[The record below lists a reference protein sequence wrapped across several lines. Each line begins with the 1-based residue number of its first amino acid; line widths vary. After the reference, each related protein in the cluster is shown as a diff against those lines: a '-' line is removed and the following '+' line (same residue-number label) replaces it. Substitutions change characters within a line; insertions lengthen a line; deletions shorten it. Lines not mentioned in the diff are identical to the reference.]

1 MVLVGAVICFPALA
15 EESKPEKESYPYP
28 WNKGHL
34 TLGGYVA
41 ALDSGVTLGGSKGLG
56 INVDVEDLLGLE
68 TTDTSFRLAAGYRLG
83 KSRRHTLELS
93 WFYFHREGENTLIEE
108 IPIPPELG
116 GEPGDA
122 IGPGTI
128 NSLFN
133 FDIYKFKYEYSFI
146 LDERADLNVGIGL
159 FVMPI
164 EFGIA
169 FTEGGVTRGS
179 VQESITAP
187 LPVVGLGFDFA
198 ITPKWFIRQQLE
210 VFYLEIDSFEGGITS
225 LTAALEYF
233 PWQNVGFG
241 LGADGLQVKIEA
253 TEQTDYPGLGD
264 FVGSLDFS
272 YIGVQLYM
280 KLVF

>member
-1 MVLVGAVICFPALA
+1 MILVGAMICFPAFA
-15 EESKPEKESYPYP
+15 EESKPKKEPYPYP
-28 WNKGHL
+28 WNKGYL
-34 TLGGYVA
+34 TLGAYFA
-41 ALDSGVTLGGSKGLG
+41 TLDSSVTAGGSKGLG
-56 INVDVEDLLGLE
+56 LNVDVEDLLGLE

-83 KSRRHTLELS
+83 KKRRHKLELS
-93 WFYFHREGENTLIEE
+93 WFYFHREGENTIVEE

-116 GEPGDA
+116 GQPGES

-133 FDIYKFKYEYSFI
+133 FDIIKFKYEYSFL
-146 LDERADLNVGIGL
+146 LDERADLNIGASL

-164 EFGIA
+164 EFGIT
-169 FTEGGVTRGS
+169 FTDAGVTRGS

-210 VFYLEIDSFEGGITS
+210 VFYLEIDNFEGGITS
-225 LTAALEYF
+225 LTVALEYF
-233 PWQNVGFG
+233 PWKNVGFG
-241 LGADGLQVKIEA
+241 LGADGLQVNIKA
-253 TEQTDYPGLGD
+253 TEETDYPGLGD
-264 FVGSLDFS
+264 FVGDLEFS
-272 YIGVQLYM
+272 YIGAQLYV